1 MNIMEIDRID
11 SGHSD
16 RARAAGAAML
26 QALEKALPT
35 VAKHADEVEE
45 LGMAHP
51 EAIAAIEQSGFFR
64 SLVPLQYGGLE
75 CDPASFM
82 AACIRLGA
90 VCPAT
95 AWVAC
100 LVHVHSWQIA
110 LMDKRMQDEFWAS
123 GPDTRASSTYPPTG
137 TVKSVEG
144 GYLLS
149 GSWHYSSGVDHAQW
163 TLLGGQ
169 IVDAPDGVVEFRSF
183 CVPASD
189 LVVKGESW
197 DVIGLKGTGS
207 KTLVLDNVFVPEYR
221 THSASNVYGRTEIGF
236 SENDR
241 PLYRL
246 PWLSIF
252 YSTIAGVAVGTARGG
267 VDRFVEATKSRVS
280 FAGKGMQMAANPF
293 VQLRIANALA
303 EVNKAD
309 DRLVRMWDEMFDTTL
324 RGEEPDQSTRLRSR
338 FEGADCNASAYN
350 ALSQIMEMAGGGV
363 LFAANPLQR
372 YFRDLL
378 GMRVHPTAQRELFG
392 SWYVQHLLGVD
403 LPPFDKGSMF
413 SLLMHA

>member
-1 MNIMEIDRID
+1 MNTMLMDRD
-11 SGHSD
+11 VTSYSK

-26 QALEKALPT
+26 RDLELALPT
-35 VAKHADEVEE
+35 VAGHADEVEQ

-51 EAIAAIEQSGFFR
+51 DAIAAIERSGFFR
-64 SLVPLQYGGLE
+64 CLVPLQYGGLE

-100 LVHVHSWQIA
+100 LVHAHSWQIA
-110 LMDKRMQDEFWAS
+110 LMDKRMQDEFWAN
-123 GPDTRASSTYPPTG
+123 GPNARASSTYPPTG
-137 TVKSVEG
+137 TVRSVDG
-144 GYLLS
+144 GYILS
-149 GSWHYSSGVDHAQW
+149 GTWHYSSGVDHSQW

-169 IVDAPDGVVEFRSF
+169 IVDAPDGLVEFRSF
-183 CVPASD
+183 CVPTSD
-189 LVVKGESW
+189 ILVKDESW

-207 KTLVLDNVFVPEYR
+207 KTLVLEEVFVPEYR
-221 THSASNVYGRTEIGF
+221 THSAQNVHDRTEIGF

-241 PLYRL
+241 PLYRV
-246 PWLSIF
+246 PWMSIF

-267 VDRFVEATKSRVS
+267 IERFIESTKSRVS

-293 VQLRIANALA
+293 VQLRIANALV
-303 EVNKAD
+303 EVRKAN
-309 DRLVRMWDEMFDTTL
+309 DRLVNMWEDMFDTTAS
-324 RGEEPDQSTRLRSR
+324 GQEPDQSTRLRSR
-338 FEGADCNASAYN
+338 FESADCNASAFN
-350 ALSQIMEMAGGGV
+350 ALSQIMEVAGGGV
-363 LFAANPLQR
+363 LFATNPQQR

-392 SWYVQHLLGVD
+392 SWYTQHLLGVD
-403 LPPFDKGSMF
+403 LPPFDKGVMF